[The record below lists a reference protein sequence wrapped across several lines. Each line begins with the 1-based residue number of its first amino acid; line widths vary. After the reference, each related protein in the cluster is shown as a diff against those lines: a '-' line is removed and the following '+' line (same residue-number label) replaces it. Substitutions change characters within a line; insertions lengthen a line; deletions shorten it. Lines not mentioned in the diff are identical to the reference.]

1 MANGYVGRLG
11 GADAFGLA
19 VESFYRRVLRDPE
32 LQGYFAGIDLERLH
46 HHQYAFLAMAVGG
59 VNGYLGRTMAA
70 AHAGLGITD
79 EAFDR
84 VLDHL
89 VSTLAELG
97 MDSSTILDIGSRLLP
112 LRYDICEQAQDIDLV
127 SWSNRLG

>member
-1 MANGYVGRLG
+1 MAGGYAGRLG

-19 VESFYRRVLRDPE
+19 VEAFYRRVLRDPE
-32 LQGYFAGIDLERLH
+32 LQPYFAGIDLDRLH

-59 VNGYLGRTMAA
+59 VRGYLGRTMAA

-89 VSTLAELG
+89 VTTLAEAG
-97 MDSSTILDIGSRLLP
+97 MDSKTILDIGSQLLP
-112 LRYDICEQAQDIDLV
+112 LRDDICEAAGEL
-127 SWSNRLG
+127 SFAGRSNRLE

>member
-19 VESFYRRVLRDPE
+19 VESFYWCVLC
-32 LQGYFAGIDLERLH
+32 DLERLH

-59 VNGYLGRTMAA
+59 VRGYLGRTMAA
-70 AHAGLGITD
+70 VHAGLGIID
-79 EAFDR
+79 EVFDR
-84 VLDHL
+84 VFDHL

-97 MDSSTILDIGSRLLP
+97 MDSRTILDIGSQLLP
-112 LRYDICEQAQDIDLV
+112 LRYDICERADEIDFAGR
-127 SWSNRLG
+127 SNRLE

>member
-32 LQGYFAGIDLERLH
+32 LRQYFAGIDLERLH

-59 VNGYLGRTMAA
+59 VKGYLGRTMAA

-97 MDSSTILDIGSRLLP
+97 MDSRTILDIGSQLLP
-112 LRYDICEQAQDIDLV
+112 LRYDICERADEIDFAGR
-127 SWSNRLG
+127 SNRLE

>member
-32 LQGYFAGIDLERLH
+32 LRQYFAGIDLERLH

-59 VNGYLGRTMAA
+59 VKGYLGRTMAA

-79 EAFDR
+79 EAFARVQDHPGHRQPAAAAALRHLRAGRRDR
-84 VLDHL
+84 LRRSL
-89 VSTLAELG
+89 KPPR
-97 MDSSTILDIGSRLLP
+97 MIRPPGS
-112 LRYDICEQAQDIDLV
+112 Q
-127 SWSNRLG
+127 